1 MGDVHGM
8 SYVVL
13 DSLDVDLGTY
23 IRSRGRLSED
33 NARGLFRQVC
43 ARVHQSLHSC
53 SRSALSSDFVVAA
66 CLYHPA
72 NLPGRVH
79 CVPQLVSAVAHA
91 HKHGVVLRHI
101 RLEKIHLTDETQTQL
116 VFADLQVSW
125 PPSIPASCLHCFVVA
140 VLTPQCDCVAGSYRG
155 TSQQRSS
162 LRAQECV

>member
-1 MGDVHGM
+1 MCTACRM
-8 SYVVL
+8 SFSIPSTLILARTFGVAGGSLKTMLEVSSGRCVL
-13 DSLDVDLGTY
+13 AC
-23 IRSRGRLSED
+23 INRCIP
-33 NARGLFRQVC
+33 AP
-43 ARVHQSLHSC
+43 A
-53 SRSALSSDFVVAA
+53 ALSSDFVVAA